1 MEEKQYEKGKLYQF
15 NGSEFVELQ
24 SSADIKIPVCEAA
37 ADAVKAVR
45 SAAQKVIKMRPEL
58 SLTASAMLLAAAE
71 MPGIAEHVKAFGL
84 SVYSGGQQ
92 LTPQVDTVDSED
104 KQQQET
110 QETPAAAPEAHK
122 SVSDYL

>member
-24 SSADIKIPVCEAA
+24 PSTDIKIPVSEAA

-58 SLTASAMLLAAAE
+58 SLTASAMLLAAAA
-71 MPGIAEHVKAFGL
+71 MPDIAEHVKAFGL

-92 LTPQVDTVDSED
+92 LTPEVDTVDTVIDST
-104 KQQQET
+104 QQQET
-110 QETPAAAPEAHK
+110 PATAETHK
-122 SVSDYL
+122 SASDYL